1 MDGRHEAALEQAA
14 TRSNSAMSCAGR
26 LKPVLLENPKN
37 GKAMLL
43 KRQIDEQV
51 AKDGIA
57 EPTLKAKFTK
67 PVTLQFRDA
76 NQDGVE
82 ALSRTSGINVPP
94 GHASRIRKPPFS
106 SGRCRW
112 KTPST

>member
-1 MDGRHEAALEQAA
+1 MDSRHDVALERAATQLKQRDIEAARAV
-14 TRSNSAMSCAGR
+14 

-37 GKAMLL
+37 GKAILL
-43 KRQIDEQV
+43 QRQIDEQV

-76 NQDGVE
+76 NLKMVFE
-82 ALSRTSGINVPP
+82 ALSRTSGINVLARQ
-94 GHASRIRKPPFS
+94 GCQA
-106 SGRCRW
+106 
-112 KTPST
+112 